1 MVRKV
6 HTRLKRRKNLV
17 SSFSHRAFFSNV
29 AKKIGAKTFSSNEF
43 AEAHAKEHKM
53 KDYTIVSAK
62 KGKRFKIVQ
71 N

>member
-1 MVRKV
+1 MVKKV

-17 SSFSHRAFFSNV
+17 SSFSHRSFFSNV
-29 AKKIGAKTFSSNEF
+29 PKKVGAKTFSTKEF

-53 KDYTIVSAK
+53 KDYEIVPAK
-62 KGKRFKIVQ
+62 KGKKFKIEQ